1 MTPAIFD
8 TNVQAGV
15 VLEIYVV
22 HNLIVVIIV
31 KKIKIVAQIVVV
43 RENVR
48 TD

>member
-8 TNVQAGV
+8 TNVQADV
-15 VLEIYVV
+15 ALEIYVV
-22 HNLIVVIIV
+22 HNLIVVLIV
-31 KKIKIVAQIVVV
+31 NKIKIVAQIVVV